1 MNEFRLFVAS
11 IAGLVAT
18 IVALPLVILLLPLIF
33 VLLATRLAS
42 RWIEPSYL
50 SWQEVIQFD
59 PHFGWKNRENISG
72 FHLAD
77 DAVYRTTTDSDGWR
91 GTASIDGSQVL
102 VFGDSYAFGHASSDQ
117 YFFADLNPNLRVKA
131 IGANGYNMVQE
142 YLWIR
147 ELASRLRGKLVVWFI
162 YLGNDLADNVEAS
175 MEGYRIPFVRELREA
190 NGWEIVTSHL
200 RTSPWPSGA
209 RSWLSTFSERR
220 AKMFVPGPSSDR
232 MFSACE
238 YLIANGADVVQQA
251 GGMLAVVSLPFKDM
265 LTRKGEQVIKSCLC
279 DASRFDVNYPDS
291 QLAEIC
297 AKLALPFVAGRG
309 RLGLEHYR
317 VVETHW
323 NVKGSQ
329 RVANLV
335 DDLYRRFEADVA
347 EVLSQK
353 KRAFAPPHAGLAK
366 TWP

>member
-1 MNEFRLFVAS
+1 MNEFRLFVAL
-11 IAGLVAT
+11 IAGLVAA

-42 RWIEPSYL
+42 RWIEPPYL
-50 SWQEVIQFD
+50 SWREVIQFD

-77 DAVYRTTTDSDGWR
+77 DGVYRTTTDSDGWR
-91 GTASIDGSQVL
+91 GAASIDGSDVL

-117 YFFADLNPNLRVKA
+117 YFFADVNPNLRVKA

-142 YLWIR
+142 YLWIG
-147 ELASRLRGKLVVWFI
+147 ELAARMRGKLVVWFI

-175 MEGYRIPFVRELREA
+175 MEGYRIPFLKEVREA
-190 NGWEIVTSHL
+190 KSWEIVTSHL
-200 RTSPWPSGA
+200 RASPWPSGA
-209 RSWLSTFSERR
+209 RNWLSTFSERR

-238 YLIANGADVVQQA
+238 YLIANGADVVQKA
-251 GGMLAVVSLPFKDM
+251 GGRLAVVSIPFKDM

-309 RLGLEHYR
+309 QLGLEHYR

-347 EVLSQK
+347 QVLSRDK
-353 KRAFAPPHAGLAK
+353 KTFAPLHGGFVE
-366 TWP
+366 T